1 MIRRRPG
8 TQQVLNKM
16 VVVIVS
22 NNHGF
27 RDRLLCYRQPPK
39 LRGGYR
45 SLQFGALLSNMD
57 E

>member
-1 MIRRRPG
+1 MVRRRPG

-16 VVVIVS
+16 VVVIVN

-27 RDRLLCYRQPPK
+27 RYRLLCYRQPPK
-39 LRGGYR
+39 LSGGSR